1 MKNVI
6 AITGCSMSH
15 TRLDKSF
22 TKMRQLG
29 LQFKIKACPGP
40 PGVWTQEV
48 RVSNHLLKNCF
59 TERKRLHF
67 EIYKLKRKTK
77 NASERGLEKGQFKL
91 VARGLPDTAR
101 CQAYLALPTNLA
113 KEEVA
118 RGLPDTARCQAYHCT
133 TSSECARWEGNWLFV
148 VVVVVDSQ
156 KVGTV
161 STKCTSCS

>member
-48 RVSNHLLKNCF
+48 RVSNHLLKKLLYRKKKKFAMEKVLQF
-59 TERKRLHF
+59 TVYNL
-67 EIYKLKRKTK
+67 LV
-77 NASERGLEKGQFKL
+77 EK
-91 VARGLPDTAR
+91 
-101 CQAYLALPTNLA
+101 
-113 KEEVA
+113 
-118 RGLPDTARCQAYHCT
+118 
-133 TSSECARWEGNWLFV
+133 
-148 VVVVVDSQ
+148 
-156 KVGTV
+156 
-161 STKCTSCS
+161 

>member
-48 RVSNHLLKNCF
+48 QVSNHLLKKKLLYRKKKNLPWKKFYNLLF
-59 TERKRLHF
+59 T
-67 EIYKLKRKTK
+67 IYKLKNEKKNKIK
-77 NASERGLEKGQFKL
+77 NASERGLEEGQFKSS
-91 VARGLPDTAR
+91 
-101 CQAYLALPTNLA
+101 NWFA
-113 KEEVA
+113 KHSKV
-118 RGLPDTARCQAYHCT
+118 LSLNCT
-133 TSSECARWEGNWLFV
+133 TFV
-148 VVVVVDSQ
+148 
-156 KVGTV
+156 
-161 STKCTSCS
+161 